1 MLRIVL
7 AVVMLFMLS
16 GCSKSEMDNSKETYE
31 YVVTDF
37 KGYQVGFKSKPQRIL
52 PLQQGV
58 TEVVLSMVSPDR
70 VIAVSEEAASDAS
83 FVKQEAK
90 QVKNIT
96 ARYPSVEVISQLQP
110 DLVLAPETYDITKVE
125 TLKQM
130 GLRVVIT
137 SAPKD
142 ISSVKE
148 RIIFIGKVLNEQE
161 KADEIVAYMTEKLSA
176 VDRVKKIVGDKKKT
190 LIAFSTEGA
199 FGREGGL
206 LDNLCVTAGIING
219 AAVSGLTKLNH
230 LSKEQVIKVNPDYF
244 LLPKSNDRENQK
256 FIDEILHDPAY
267 SNVKAIRNN
276 NIIYLEEKYYRYN
289 TSQYTAEAAYL
300 LAKGVYG
307 DYFN

>member
-83 FVKQEAK
+83 FVKEEAK
-90 QVKNIT
+90 HVKNIT

-148 RIIFIGKVLNEQE
+148 RIIFIGKVINEQE

-176 VDRVKKIVGDKKKT
+176 VDRVKK
-190 LIAFSTEGA
+190 L
-199 FGREGGL
+199 
-206 LDNLCVTAGIING
+206 
-219 AAVSGLTKLNH
+219 
-230 LSKEQVIKVNPDYF
+230 
-244 LLPKSNDRENQK
+244 
-256 FIDEILHDPAY
+256 
-267 SNVKAIRNN
+267 
-276 NIIYLEEKYYRYN
+276 
-289 TSQYTAEAAYL
+289 
-300 LAKGVYG
+300 
-307 DYFN
+307 